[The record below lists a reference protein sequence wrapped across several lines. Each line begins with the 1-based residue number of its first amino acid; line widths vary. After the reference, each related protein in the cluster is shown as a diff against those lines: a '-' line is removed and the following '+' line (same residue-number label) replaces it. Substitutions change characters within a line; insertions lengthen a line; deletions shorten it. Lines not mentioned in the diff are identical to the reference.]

1 MLDELKPV
9 DLSNIQ
15 DENAREL
22 IVRLM
27 NLIEAVSADLRNA
40 QVENQRLRD
49 ENNRLKGEQGKPNIK
64 ASKPKPP
71 PSNYSSE
78 QERRKPKPRQKQAKK
93 ATIEIHREQTLEVD
107 KAILPEDAEFK
118 DYEDVVVQDVVF
130 RADNVCFHKEKYW
143 AYSTG
148 KTYLA
153 ELPLGYEGQ
162 FGPGLKA
169 LTLTLYY
176 GGGMSEAKILDLY
189 KNIGVQVS
197 AGQLSNQLIK
207 GQEPFHA
214 EKEEVC
220 EAGLGSSPWQHT
232 DQTSTRVDGENQH
245 CNIVCNP
252 LYTIYTTTQKKDR
265 LSVLDV
271 LRNGRER
278 RFRLNDEA
286 LGYLESTPLSKA
298 TRDWLSAECSDQ
310 DWDEQAFVERL
321 DAKGLK
327 LNEQQRQAILSA
339 AAVAA
344 YHAEEDLPIVR
355 LLLCDDA
362 PQFNWIAE
370 ELALCWI
377 HEGRHYKKLM
387 PVLVPHLKLLE
398 DFRKQFW
405 EFYDE
410 LLAYQQHPT
419 QEKSARLEEEFDKLF
434 STSTGF
440 KALDARIAKTK
451 AKKESLLMVLKHP
464 EIPLHN
470 NPAELE
476 ARQRVR
482 KRDVS
487 FGPRTKDGIKAWD
500 TFMSLAATAKKLD
513 ISFHQYIQDRVS
525 RANEIPSL
533 ASLIEARAREL
544 ELGASWSVA

>member
-1 MLDELKPV
+1 MLDELNPI
-9 DLSNIQ
+9 DLSSIQ

-22 IVRLM
+22 IIRLM
-27 NLIEAVSADLRNA
+27 NLIEAVSADLRKA
-40 QVENQRLRD
+40 QIEIQRLRD

-64 ASKPKPP
+64 GNKPKPP

-78 QERRKPKPRQKQAKK
+78 QERRKPKARQKRAKK
-93 ATIEIHREQTLEVD
+93 ATVKIHREQTLEVD
-107 KAILPEDAEFK
+107 KGILPKDAEFK
-118 DYEDVVVQDVVF
+118 GHEDVVVQDVVF

-153 ELPLGYEGQ
+153 KLPLGYEGQ

-189 KNIGVQVS
+189 ENIGVQIS

-207 GQEPFHA
+207 GREPFHA
-214 EKEEVC
+214 EKEAVC

-252 LYTIYTTTQKKDR
+252 LYTSYTTTQKKDR

-271 LRNGRER
+271 LRLGRER
-278 RFRLNDEA
+278 RFRLNEEA

-298 TRDWLSAECSDQ
+298 MRDWLSAECSDQ
-310 DWDEQAFVERL
+310 DWDEQTFVERL
-321 DAKGLK
+321 DANGLN

-362 PQFNWIAE
+362 PQYNWIAE
-370 ELALCWI
+370 LGLCWV

-410 LLAYQQHPT
+410 LLAYQQRPT
-419 QEKSARLEEEFDKLF
+419 QEENARLEEKFDKLF

-440 KALDARIAKTK
+440 DTLDARIAKTK
-451 AKKESLLMVLKHP
+451 AKKDSLLMMLKHP

-500 TFMSLAATAKKLD
+500 TFMSLAATAKKLN
-513 ISFHQYIQDRVS
+513 ISFHQYIHDRVS
-525 RANEIPSL
+525 KANEIPSL
-533 ASLIEARAREL
+533 ATLIEARADEL
-544 ELGASWSVA
+544 DLGASWSVA

>member
-1 MLDELKPV
+1 MLDELNPI
-9 DLSNIQ
+9 DLSSIQ

-22 IVRLM
+22 IIRLM
-27 NLIEAVSADLRNA
+27 NLIEAVSADLRKA
-40 QVENQRLRD
+40 QIEIQRLRD

-64 ASKPKPP
+64 GNKPKPP

-78 QERRKPKPRQKQAKK
+78 QERRKPKARQKRAKK
-93 ATIEIHREQTLEVD
+93 ATVKIHREQTLEVD
-107 KAILPEDAEFK
+107 KGILPKDAEFK
-118 DYEDVVVQDVVF
+118 GHEDVVVQDVVF

-153 ELPLGYEGQ
+153 KLPLGYEGQ

-189 KNIGVQVS
+189 ENIGVQIS

-207 GQEPFHA
+207 GRELFHA
-214 EKEEVC
+214 EKEAVC

-252 LYTIYTTTQKKDR
+252 LYTSYTTTQKKDR

-271 LRNGRER
+271 LRLGRER
-278 RFRLNDEA
+278 RFRLNEEA

-298 TRDWLSAECSDQ
+298 MRDWLSAECSDQ
-310 DWDEQAFVERL
+310 DWDEQTFVERL
-321 DAKGLK
+321 DANGLN

-362 PQFNWIAE
+362 PQYNWIAE
-370 ELALCWI
+370 LGLCWV

-410 LLAYQQHPT
+410 LLAYQQRPT
-419 QEKSARLEEEFDKLF
+419 QEENARLEEKFDKLF

-440 KALDARIAKTK
+440 DTLDARIAKTK
-451 AKKESLLMVLKHP
+451 AKKDSLLMMLKHP

-500 TFMSLAATAKKLD
+500 TFMSLAATAKKLN
-513 ISFHQYIQDRVS
+513 ISFHQYIHDRVS
-525 RANEIPSL
+525 KANEIPSL
-533 ASLIEARAREL
+533 ATLIEARADEL
-544 ELGASWSVA
+544 DLGASWSVA